1 MTIAMMAMR
10 MRMMRMMRMRMMRM
24 RMRMMR
30 NVLKLWFPQIGSVA
44 PEC

>member
-1 MTIAMMAMR
+1 MTIAMMVMKLRMMKMR
-10 MRMMRMMRMRMMRM
+10 MRIM
-24 RMRMMR
+24 MMR